1 MATANKIPGSFR
13 QSMAESGL
21 AGFPATSKPSPASS
35 PNGRTSPS
43 TLVNVAPDAA
53 SDRASKVLQ
62 NSLFG
67 YTGTVK
73 SSAGKR
79 RKNKKTKRVVKK
91 RRNRK

>member
-1 MATANKIPGSFR
+1 MATADRIPVSFR

-21 AGFPATSKPSPASS
+21 AGIPATSRPSSTSSS
-35 PNGRTSPS
+35 PRGRESPTAVS
-43 TLVNVAPDAA
+43 IAPDTA
-53 SDRASKVLQ
+53 SAKASKVLQ

-79 RKNKKTKRVVKK
+79 RKKTKRVVKK
-91 RRNRK
+91 HRNRR